1 MSPLEL
7 INLLDK
13 GHYVGLALGGVL
25 LLIAYFVFSCVT
37 SVYTLNKFKD
47 DNTTIYNM
55 NMANAVI
62 AGLFSVGLL
71 LGLGRVIG
79 LSYFN

>member
-1 MSPLEL
+1 MLYDLYKSLGL
-7 INLLDK
+7 QN
-13 GHYVGLALGGVL
+13 YFWLALLGVAL
-25 LLIAYFVFSCVT
+25 LFAYFVFSCVT

-71 LGLGRVIG
+71 LGLGRIIG

>member
-1 MSPLEL
+1 MLY
-7 INLLDK
+7 NLYKSL
-13 GHYVGLALGGVL
+13 GLQNYFWLALLGVAL
-25 LLIAYFVFSCVT
+25 LFAYFVFSCVT

-47 DNTTIYNM
+47 EDTTIYNM

-71 LGLGRVIG
+71 LGLGRIIG

>member
-47 DNTTIYNM
+47 EDRTIYNM
-55 NMANAVI
+55 NIANACI

-71 LGLGRVIG
+71 YSLGRSIR
-79 LSYFN
+79 SIYFN

>member
-1 MSPLEL
+1 MLYDLYKSLGL
-7 INLLDK
+7 QN
-13 GHYVGLALGGVL
+13 YFWLALLGVAL
-25 LLIAYFVFSCVT
+25 LFAYFVFSCAT

-47 DNTTIYNM
+47 EDTTIYNM